1 MRNDITIDIEGI
13 RKMPDGSVRDAETI
27 RQIALYCIKNPNDKE
42 ISHKIYE
49 PLSFVGLYPHIMT
62 AYDIKPENAKVD
74 HFDKIEKILNFSDE
88 DKFYFL
94 QIIKRRKDNPG
105 MKKDLRL
112 IDSFFIYTHSEFI
125 SYKERIKEICNQ
137 NNARAYIRLNRRSSK
152 AVALCTV
159 SRIIE
164 NVSAGQY
171 KNAKNAY
178 QSCCGSTMKETDKTW
193 ICDFDYK
200 DFPDDFVF
208 TDMVKTIKD
217 LQFETGKEPLMLHLT
232 TVNGFHLITRPFN
245 TKKFKDA
252 YPNLKNFDIHK
263 DSPTLLYKL

>member
-1 MRNDITIDIEGI
+1 MTNEITINIEEI
-13 RKMPDGSVRDAETI
+13 RKMPDGSVKDAETI
-27 RQIALYCIKNPNDKE
+27 RQIALYCIKNPEDKE
-42 ISHKIYE
+42 ISYKIYE
-49 PLSFVGLYPHIMT
+49 PFNFAGLYSDMMK
-62 AYDIKPENAKVD
+62 AYDIKPFTPKVD

-112 IDSFFIYTHSEFI
+112 IDSFFIYTHSDFI
-125 SYKERIKEICNQ
+125 SFKERIKEICKQ
-137 NNARAYIRLNRRSSK
+137 NNARAYIRLNRRSAK
-152 AVALCTV
+152 TVALCTI
-159 SRIIE
+159 SRIVD

-178 QSCCGSTMKETDKTW
+178 QSCCGSTMKESDKTW

-200 DFPDDFVF
+200 DFPDNFIF
-208 TDMVKTIKD
+208 TKMVSDIKS
-217 LQFETGKEPLMLHLT
+217 LQLETGKEPLMLHLS

-245 TKKFKDA
+245 TKKFKDM
-252 YPNLKNFDIHK
+252 YPNLKDFDIHK
-263 DSPTLLYKL
+263 DSPTLLYKF

>member
-1 MRNDITIDIEGI
+1 MTNEITINIEEI
-13 RKMPDGSVRDAETI
+13 RKMPDGSVKDAETI
-27 RQIALYCIKNPNDKE
+27 RQIALYCIKNPNDKD
-42 ISHKIYE
+42 ISYKIHK
-49 PLSFVGLYPHIMT
+49 PLSFLCLYPEIIMP
-62 AYDIKPENAKVD
+62 YNINPETSTVD

-112 IDSFFIYTHSEFI
+112 IDSFFIYTHSDFI
-125 SYKERIKEICNQ
+125 SFKERIKEICKQ
-137 NNARAYIRLNRRSSK
+137 NNARAYLRLNRRSAK
-152 AVALCTV
+152 TVALCTV

-171 KNAKNAY
+171 RNAKNAY
-178 QSCCGSTMKETDKTW
+178 QSCCGSTMKELDKTW

-200 DFPDDFVF
+200 DFPDNFVF

-245 TKKFKDA
+245 SKKFKDA

-263 DSPTLLYKL
+263 DSPTLLYKF